1 VLKGNDFWARVRAT
15 EALGKIGPGA
25 EDAVPELL
33 ERIAD
38 TSGMGYSKSVGSAL
52 ARIGEPAVPGL
63 VHRSENN
70 AGEPGILAALALSV
84 VDPGNTRALPRTVE
98 TLRDERDVVREL
110 AVLALRLRRPLPA
123 ESVAALLGVLNRPF
137 ESGGV
142 RREVLATLGVL
153 IPQSPDALRAL
164 IRATQ
169 DEDEWVALAA
179 VRALGEAEPT
189 TRSTRRNW
197 TARV

>member
-1 VLKGNDFWARVRAT
+1 
-15 EALGKIGPGA
+15 
-25 EDAVPELL
+25 
-33 ERIAD
+33 
-38 TSGMGYSKSVGSAL
+38 
-52 ARIGEPAVPGL
+52 
-63 VHRSENN
+63 
-70 AGEPGILAALALSV
+70 LALSV